1 MWSGG
6 PGLDHCTQTADS
18 REREVTHTHK
28 YTHVHMVTN
37 TLLKSQ
43 KRENQIHTIFFFQ
56 KMPLLFLN
64 RQACFSILFL
74 FFKCIHKWPTMS
86 HECSSARAFFSPWVC
101 WSLLALGCV
110 DWSERKDIE
119 VFSRR
124 ERRKERQSGDLSK
137 HMGVC
142 PDPSQHRCERS

>member
-6 PGLDHCTQTADS
+6 PGLDHCTQAADS
-18 REREVTHTHK
+18 REGEVTHTHK
-28 YTHVHMVTN
+28 YTHAHMVTN

-43 KRENQIHTIFFFQ
+43 KRETQIHTIFFPTHAISFF
-56 KMPLLFLN
+56 KPAVLF
-64 RQACFSILFL
+64 FYFFF
-74 FFKCIHKWPTMS
+74 FFKCIHKWPTLS